1 MELIPII
8 RDLGL
13 IPAILVCLLWILWR
27 LGNRLTDGH
36 LHFLTEMERRAKF
49 DQEIL
54 QTIQTELVV
63 HSRAH
68 ENILARLEKSSDK

>member
-1 MELIPII
+1 MDLIPII

-13 IPAILVCLLWILWR
+13 IPSILVGLLWILWR

-36 LHFLTEMERRAKF
+36 LHFLGEMERRAKF

-54 QTIQTELVV
+54 ATIQAELSN

-68 ENILARLEKSSDK
+68 ETILARLGK